1 MEPPSPV
8 SQPTGGKIRLMCSYG
23 GHIVPLPHMKS
34 LFYSGGDTRIITFP
48 AASTASLSAFS
59 AHMAAALYVSNPF
72 NLKYQLPLHD
82 LDSLISLSSDDD
94 LQIFLEEFHRLS
106 SSPAP
111 ARIRLFLFFSKQPL
125 GYSTSQPVSSLK
137 TTQCGLTHPKTESW
151 FVDALQ
157 SAKMMQKGEMVGFCG
172 DGQSDGQS
180 GGLCGQESMML
191 ETTSSFGSSSSS
203 VSFSNLPP
211 IMASGDENVSALQ
224 ENRTKLPSADS
235 TASDISSVASAIS
248 HRQTGCYQDPTV
260 HVTALENKSSLNPF
274 ESPDITASEVR
285 THKVVQVSGY
295 PLSSQLDQ
303 LQRQQVQFVPMD
315 THFVHQ
321 NPAGAFPTVP
331 YYPVYNTPPHQP
343 QPQPHYLPNQAYPVY
358 LVPVGQSQI
367 YDSSTQYGCKDSLPV
382 VTGRPPLHPNS
393 TLISSQVTYK
403 EATPAPPIPEFVSQ
417 AYRTTPVA
425 NSLVHVAY
433 NENKQQNMTV
443 PQMRNQ
449 PQLFGV
455 APRESANYGNEHD
468 DDSVRAQI
476 YKSQPPPPTL
486 PSQYQT
492 MMQATT
498 VLLSEA
504 SAQLHMDNIKQQV
517 RASQPQ

>member
-1 MEPPSPV
+1 MDLASAAAAAAAMEPPSPV

-23 GHIVPLPHMKS
+23 GHIVPLPHKKS
-34 LFYSGGDTRIITFP
+34 FFYSGGDTRIITFP

-59 AHMAAALYVSNPF
+59 AHMAAALHVSNPF

-125 GYSTSQPVSSLK
+125 GYSTSQPVSSFK

-151 FVDALQ
+151 FVDALK

-235 TASDISSVASAIS
+235 TA
-248 HRQTGCYQDPTV
+248 RY
-260 HVTALENKSSLNPF
+260 
-274 ESPDITASEVR
+274 
-285 THKVVQVSGY
+285 
-295 PLSSQLDQ
+295 
-303 LQRQQVQFVPMD
+303 
-315 THFVHQ
+315 
-321 NPAGAFPTVP
+321 
-331 YYPVYNTPPHQP
+331 
-343 QPQPHYLPNQAYPVY
+343 
-358 LVPVGQSQI
+358 
-367 YDSSTQYGCKDSLPV
+367 
-382 VTGRPPLHPNS
+382 
-393 TLISSQVTYK
+393 
-403 EATPAPPIPEFVSQ
+403 
-417 AYRTTPVA
+417 
-425 NSLVHVAY
+425 
-433 NENKQQNMTV
+433 
-443 PQMRNQ
+443 
-449 PQLFGV
+449 
-455 APRESANYGNEHD
+455 
-468 DDSVRAQI
+468 
-476 YKSQPPPPTL
+476 
-486 PSQYQT
+486 
-492 MMQATT
+492 
-498 VLLSEA
+498 
-504 SAQLHMDNIKQQV
+504 
-517 RASQPQ
+517 

>member
-1 MEPPSPV
+1 MQFLLRNV
-8 SQPTGGKIRLMCSYG
+8 FRVLN
-23 GHIVPLPHMKS
+23 
-34 LFYSGGDTRIITFP
+34 RII
-48 AASTASLSAFS
+48 
-59 AHMAAALYVSNPF
+59 
-72 NLKYQLPLHD
+72 D
-82 LDSLISLSSDDD
+82 CIISL
-94 LQIFLEEFHRLS
+94 
-106 SSPAP
+106 
-111 ARIRLFLFFSKQPL
+111 
-125 GYSTSQPVSSLK
+125 
-137 TTQCGLTHPKTESW
+137 
-151 FVDALQ
+151 
-157 SAKMMQKGEMVGFCG
+157 
-172 DGQSDGQS
+172 
-180 GGLCGQESMML
+180 
-191 ETTSSFGSSSSS
+191 
-203 VSFSNLPP
+203 
-211 IMASGDENVSALQ
+211 
-224 ENRTKLPSADS
+224 
-235 TASDISSVASAIS
+235 ASDISSVASAIS

-285 THKVVQVSGY
+285 THKAVQVSGY

-303 LQRQQVQFVPMD
+303 LQRQQVQFAPMD

-321 NPAGAFPTVP
+321 NPAGAFPTAP
-331 YYPVYNTPPHQP
+331 YYPVYNTPPHQPQP

-358 LVPVGQSQI
+358 LVSVGQSQI

-443 PQMRNQ
+443 PQMHNQ

-455 APRESANYGNEHD
+455 APRETANYGNEHD

-492 MMQATT
+492 MTQATT